1 MMRRG
6 KRNIGITG
14 WRAMQQGKIGTE
26 RNGPKKKARPAFC
39 NSLSSNRDKVNN
51 PIGDQD
57 NHTIIQA
64 SEVHENNQL
73 ENKKSWEKIGKEKK
87 HRSCDKICY
96 AASFILTCFN
106 LTLLYFTYL

>member
-1 MMRRG
+1 
-6 KRNIGITG
+6 
-14 WRAMQQGKIGTE
+14 MQQGKIGTE